1 MFLKD
6 RFILLIL
13 ERSIWKACLRRTRFC
28 DLLLKGKFFRPVYIL
43 ERRVLKAGLRRA
55 RFDLF
60 KTEM

>member
-6 RFILLIL
+6 RFILLI
-13 ERSIWKACLRRTRFC
+13 WKACLRRTRIC